1 MKRLGF
7 ALHVVQKKL
16 IVRVDPVDEGSR
28 VRLPRL
34 NSVVV
39 NHKRMKIGD
48 VIDIFGPVKRPYVV
62 IKPFS
67 GIDAKIQVGKKLYF
81 EER

>member
-1 MKRLGF
+1 
-7 ALHVVQKKL
+7 
-16 IVRVDPVDEGSR
+16 
-28 VRLPRL
+28 
-34 NSVVV
+34 
-39 NHKRMKIGD
+39 MKIGD